1 MVHRPLRSRLS
12 LTVLLLVTSR
22 AAIAA
27 DCINATFVGT
37 DAGMEDAVSAQL
49 KAELKL
55 PIYRGDGPSS
65 CRSLTIEMSD
75 TTSRISLGPGTVLET
90 SVHLDDFPTHLW
102 PRAIALSTAG
112 LLMRAQIQ
120 DEAPALRPA
129 DSADRQATEQTVPTE
144 HSSSPAQTP
153 APVPED
159 RVSERDIRQDAAEAR
174 RPIWVELLLG
184 TRLMPKISVGVI
196 DFAAG
201 IGLSAADVHFDL
213 ALLGVWGKTSVNSG
227 DIITTG
233 VGFRGTVFWQGIKRS
248 HTAMG
253 IGPAIEVLGV
263 YGCGQGN
270 DGIISHSGWSEVVN
284 VLLLVSGRFQL
295 TRRTLMTVLFGGGY
309 SAVYFEMRRDG
320 ETVSGFSGA
329 SVNVG
334 VGISFG
340 LLNPLP

>member
-1 MVHRPLRSRLS
+1 MVHRSLRSQLS
-12 LTVLLLVTSR
+12 LAALLLVISR
-22 AAIAA
+22 AAVAA
-27 DCINATFVGT
+27 DCINATFLGT
-37 DAGMEDAVSAQL
+37 DADTEDAVSAQL

-65 CRSLTIEMSD
+65 CRSLTIEMAD
-75 TTSRISLGPGTVLET
+75 TTSRISLGQGTILET

-120 DEAPALRPA
+120 DDAPGPK
-129 DSADRQATEQTVPTE
+129 SADTAASEQVPEQTVPTE
-144 HSSSPAQTP
+144 QSSPP
-153 APVPED
+153 APKRPVRED
-159 RVSERDIRQDAAEAR
+159 RESERDIQPEASEAHL
-174 RPIWVELLLG
+174 PIWASLLLG

-201 IGLSAADVHFDL
+201 IGLLITDIYFDL
-213 ALLGVWGKTSVNSG
+213 TLLGVWGKTSVNSG
-227 DIITTG
+227 NIITTG
-233 VGFRGTVFWQGIKRS
+233 VGFRGAVFWQGIKRS

-253 IGPAIEVLGV
+253 LGPAVEVLGV
-263 YGCGQGN
+263 YGYGHGN
-270 DGIISHSGWSEVVN
+270 DGIVSHRGWSPVVN

-295 TRRTLMTVLFGGGY
+295 TRRMLMSVLFGGGY
-309 SAVYFEMRRDG
+309 SAVYFEMKRDG

-329 SVNVG
+329 CVNVG

-340 LLNPLP
+340 PLKPAP